1 MLIGSLNKC
10 KVLSNQYLLNLSSF
24 SFRHLHIVI
33 QTACQVGRHSH
44 WKLKELGRHCWL
56 PIQFPVYLFSNTTL
70 ILFRAVIFPIKT
82 AAKDRQMEQ
91 SGPWRCE
98 LMLPTE
104 LLEKLFIRLWRS
116 LFALCRSSSSCL
128 KHWCKARGR
137 AVSCSHEVTSK
148 RAKTT
153 CPKDWTERRC
163 HYTGPG
169 LSAPGLFHDK
179 K

>member
-1 MLIGSLNKC
+1 MGS
-10 KVLSNQYLLNLSSF
+10 Q
-24 SFRHLHIVI
+24 
-33 QTACQVGRHSH
+33 SH
-44 WKLKELGRHCWL
+44 WKLRELSRHCWL
-56 PIQFPVYLFSNTTL
+56 PIQFSVYLFSNTTL
-70 ILFRAVIFPIKT
+70 VLFRAVIFPIKT

-98 LMLPTE
+98 LKLPTE
-104 LLEKLFIRLWRS
+104 LLEKLFIRLWHS

-128 KHWCKARGR
+128 KHWCKDRGQ

-148 RAKTT
+148 KAKTT
-153 CPKDWTERRC
+153 CPEDWTERRC

-179 K
+179 KYRVFGWATVGGSRYMQLNILWIPRGFTTV